1 MYEQANVQSLT
12 ALRQLRAALIQF
24 SEAASLILEEANS
37 DVQHTRTWLQGDA
50 MRFWKKQA
58 FLCQEEYVRAKV
70 ALSGRLAFERS
81 VQGVPSSCV
90 DERKALKRAQARLE
104 YAQNKL
110 AAVKRWLPLLDK
122 AQQEYRGRTQGLN
135 TALTVD
141 LPRAWA
147 RLDKMSESLDA
158 YVALAPPEWSQPPQT
173 ARDGDA
179 LPSVLRPTSDPEEP
193 QKPKES
199 KEDGEPS

>member
-1 MYEQANVQSLT
+1 MHEQANVQSLA

-24 SEAASLILEEANS
+24 AETASLILEEANS

-50 MRFWKKQA
+50 MRYWKKQA

-70 ALSGRLAFERS
+70 ALSGRLAYERS

-104 YAQNKL
+104 FAQSKL

-122 AQQEYRGRTQGLN
+122 AHQEYRGRTQGLT
-135 TALTVD
+135 TALTMN
-141 LPRAWA
+141 LPKAWA
-147 RLDKMSESLDA
+147 HLDKMSESLDA
-158 YVALAPPEWSQPPQT
+158 YVALAPPDWSAPPQT
-173 ARDGDA
+173 AGDGDT
-179 LPSVLRPTSDPEEP
+179 LPSVLRPTSDPGVQQE
-193 QKPKES
+193 PKEP
-199 KEDGEPS
+199 KDVGEPS